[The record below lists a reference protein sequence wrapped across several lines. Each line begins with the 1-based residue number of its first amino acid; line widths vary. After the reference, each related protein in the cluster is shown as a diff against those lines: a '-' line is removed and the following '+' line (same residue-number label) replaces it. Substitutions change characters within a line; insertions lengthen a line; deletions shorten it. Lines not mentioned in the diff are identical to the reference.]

1 MVKLTIGLKKGLNGK
16 APSREKA
23 HICRE
28 AAIVIEY
35 PIRYWTMNRKAMKP
49 MAPFF
54 PRAS

>member
-1 MVKLTIGLKKGLNGK
+1 MAKLTIGLKKGLNGK